1 MSTLQAVPQ
10 DATRSLME
18 PLYVGPDRRA
28 ERRRN
33 QTNQDFEKLLRD
45 FGLNRR
51 QRIERRLQTSS
62 WLLLS
67 AGDVVISD

>member
-1 MSTLQAVPQ
+1 MSTMVSVAMDAIDLQ
-10 DATRSLME
+10 ME
-18 PLYVGPDRRA
+18 PLYVGPDRRE

-51 QRIERRLQTSS
+51 QRVERRLQSSS

-67 AGDVVISD
+67 DAPAI

>member
-1 MSTLQAVPQ
+1 MTTLHSVQL
-10 DATRSLME
+10 DASESSME
-18 PLYVGPDRRA
+18 PLYVGTDRRA

-45 FGLNRR
+45 FGLDRR
-51 QRIERRLQTSS
+51 QRVERRHQHSS

-67 AGDVVISD
+67 DQPAS

>member
-1 MSTLQAVPQ
+1 MSTLHSVAL
-10 DATRSLME
+10 DATDSLLE

-45 FGLNRR
+45 FGLDRR
-51 QRIERRLQTSS
+51 QRVERRQQGSS

-67 AGDVVISD
+67 NQLSC

>member
-1 MSTLQAVPQ
+1 MSTLQTIAL
-10 DATRSLME
+10 DALTLQME
-18 PLYVGPDRRA
+18 PLYVGTDRRE

-51 QRIERRLQTSS
+51 QRVERRLQSSS

-67 AGDVVISD
+67 DTQAI